1 MPAAEVKKGRQ
12 EEQLE
17 KHCGL
22 CDGCGCGLRF
32 TNTVL
37 VLGGIYLF
45 FGQSY
50 AVAVN
55 TPYAM
60 ILLAL
65 CGTVLTNGVP
75 EAVLAGICAPAVC
88 LPVKRFVSKEKG
100 RKGSKMMLLAIDV
113 GNTNIKMGLFSGGR
127 LINSWRLAT
136 DRSKT
141 GDEYGVALQALLMS
155 AGLKRGDID
164 GVIMSSV
171 VPGINFTLE
180 HMLAHYLDKTP
191 MLVGPGIRTGLNIKL
206 DSPRSWAAI

>member
-1 MPAAEVKKGRQ
+1 MPAAEIKKTDNKNRRRSIAACAIAAVAGS
-12 EEQLE
+12 L
-17 KHCGL
+17 
-22 CDGCGCGLRF
+22 

-88 LPVKRFVSKEKG
+88 LPVKRFVSKKKEGKEA
-100 RKGSKMMLLAIDV
+100 K
-113 GNTNIKMGLFSGGR
+113 
-127 LINSWRLAT
+127 
-136 DRSKT
+136 
-141 GDEYGVALQALLMS
+141 
-155 AGLKRGDID
+155 
-164 GVIMSSV
+164 
-171 VPGINFTLE
+171 
-180 HMLAHYLDKTP
+180 
-191 MLVGPGIRTGLNIKL
+191 
-206 DSPRSWAAI
+206 